1 MLLHSKQQSANDL
14 FTVKW
19 KLYFSN
25 ISQHLQ
31 HRASKQVVILPI
43 FIDETLSTNKL
54 VYNLMNSMLHK
65 HSESEVIFK
74 QQIIHLHC
82 NLAAAAAAAAV
93 PGVSNSG
100 ITRMPRTRASSMISA
115 MFSCVYTCVTG
126 SYAPWH
132 MFTYHAMH
140 SCQLWHPRP
149 RPWHTCHKVMLT
161 SCSGTYKYHFNTMTT
176 MTSKVLDTCYGAAY
190 SQTVNQ

>member
-1 MLLHSKQQSANDL
+1 
-14 FTVKW
+14 
-19 KLYFSN
+19 
-25 ISQHLQ
+25 
-31 HRASKQVVILPI
+31 
-43 FIDETLSTNKL
+43 
-54 VYNLMNSMLHK
+54 MNSMLHK

-126 SYAPWH
+126 SYAP
-132 MFTYHAMH
+132 
-140 SCQLWHPRP
+140 
-149 RPWHTCHKVMLT
+149 
-161 SCSGTYKYHFNTMTT
+161 
-176 MTSKVLDTCYGAAY
+176 
-190 SQTVNQ
+190 